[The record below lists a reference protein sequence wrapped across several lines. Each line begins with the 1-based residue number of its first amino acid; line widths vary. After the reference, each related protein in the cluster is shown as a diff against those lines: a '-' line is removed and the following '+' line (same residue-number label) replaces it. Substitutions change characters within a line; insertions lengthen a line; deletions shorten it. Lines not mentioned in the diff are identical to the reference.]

1 MAEYGVYEPEAY
13 EQFASEH
20 IERAIAPSY
29 ASLLDPATV
38 LAVLTSLI
46 PKSLIPQELEL
57 PAE

>member
-13 EQFASEH
+13 EQVASAH
-20 IERAIAPSY
+20 IERAMAPSY

-46 PKSLIPQELEL
+46 PKSVMTQELEL